1 MLSIIDKEIDDSI
14 TEQLKRFENLKQKLE
29 ESPELQ
35 KQMTNNL
42 DKLRRQSRLIHSDI
56 LKQLIDKMELL
67 IIDDQDITNALGYK
81 MYIEHLISLV
91 QHIWSLVAYA
101 VSDWTSEGL
110 VCASFGEMQ
119 LTYFDIYIKVSSGA
133 LRWQSSW
140 YTFMSIS
147 QTLCNKLQENTEQKV
162 SRTYEGLH
170 FTKQKQIWCIIDA
183 YE

>member
-14 TEQLKRFENLKQKLE
+14 NEQKRFENLKQKL

-67 IIDDQDITNALGYK
+67 IIDDQVMIINALGYK

-91 QHIWSLVAYA
+91 QHI
-101 VSDWTSEGL
+101 
-110 VCASFGEMQ
+110 
-119 LTYFDIYIKVSSGA
+119 
-133 LRWQSSW
+133 
-140 YTFMSIS
+140 
-147 QTLCNKLQENTEQKV
+147 
-162 SRTYEGLH
+162 
-170 FTKQKQIWCIIDA
+170 
-183 YE
+183 